1 MLQEGG
7 LGKLVDQKADAYR
20 GNPEALQKRAKM
32 SGDLMDALA
41 SQKLLTEKTIA
52 KNQLALSQEQDAS
65 SVVEQN
71 EQKLMAMTKDD
82 MAAQTAGIMGERNKK
97 RQQQVSAAKPP
108 QQPQQPQQRPPMP
121 QGAPPQGIAGAPR
134 PPTQFAA
141 QGGIIGYAAGE
152 EVEAKGSRLEQ
163 ALKAIG
169 ISYKDYMAMRPE
181 QKKGVDAQIQQE
193 YIKQRKEFTPT
204 QMPISAAIDKAMVPT
219 PERVAS
225 DAAAKANY
233 DRKQSTGE
241 LGLDALLADES
252 LMQEEKDQ
260 LAAFDTQAAQASAAA
275 PVVQAESTP
284 APEEGLGNI
293 LNQVGVDKDALTM
306 PTLPTPDNKQ
316 VSKAVGSGI
325 TDLIGKNVALDPT
338 KAREDE
344 LSSASDFY
352 RRDSADKKRTAATDD
367 IKSLYDAQ
375 MSDENIEA
383 QRRRAMILG
392 TIKGGRLGGG
402 LEAVENTRNAQSK
415 ARIERLEKYK
425 TNVDAD
431 IKADFEV
438 ASKIGGQAFEMF
450 KEVSAAQQTAMNAG
464 ISLSEADIAMAKQD
478 AALFQDRYTS
488 EINARLKTA
497 GIMSDQELQTSIAEA
512 SSYERLNDLAVKVS
526 NAKAAVLEMVSEIN
540 DTAEIKR
547 LRKDRDDGK
556 ELSASDVK
564 LLARSDAMGQT
575 ITEQLNTQYQTILNK
590 IAAMNGVSFKST
602 GGANKGG
609 PATSGTPEERAEA
622 LLKGSS
628 SIWLIYCS
636 MKTQ

>member
-233 DRKQSTGE
+233 DKKQSTGE

-260 LAAFDTQAAQASAAA
+260 LAAVDTQAAQASAAA

-293 LNQVGVDKDALTM
+293 LNQVGIDKDALTM

-622 LLKGSS
+622 LLKGS
-628 SIWLIYCS
+628 
-636 MKTQ
+636 

>member
-233 DRKQSTGE
+233 DKKQSTGE

-260 LAAFDTQAAQASAAA
+260 LAAVDTQAAQASAAAA

-293 LNQVGVDKDALTM
+293 LNQVGIDKDALTM

-622 LLKGSS
+622 LLKGS
-628 SIWLIYCS
+628 
-636 MKTQ
+636 

>member
-233 DRKQSTGE
+233 DKKQSTGE

-260 LAAFDTQAAQASAAA
+260 LAAVDTQAAQASAAAA

-293 LNQVGVDKDALTM
+293 LNQVGIDKDALTM

-338 KAREDE
+338 EAREDE

-352 RRDSADKKRTAATDD
+352 RRDNADKKRTAATDD

-622 LLKGSS
+622 LLKGS
-628 SIWLIYCS
+628 
-636 MKTQ
+636 

>member
-1 MLQEGG
+1 
-7 LGKLVDQKADAYR
+7 
-20 GNPEALQKRAKM
+20 
-32 SGDLMDALA
+32 
-41 SQKLLTEKTIA
+41 
-52 KNQLALSQEQDAS
+52 
-65 SVVEQN
+65 
-71 EQKLMAMTKDD
+71 MT
-82 MAAQTAGIMGERNKK
+82 
-97 RQQQVSAAKPP
+97 
-108 QQPQQPQQRPPMP
+108 
-121 QGAPPQGIAGAPR
+121 
-134 PPTQFAA
+134 
-141 QGGIIGYAAGE
+141 
-152 EVEAKGSRLEQ
+152 
-163 ALKAIG
+163 
-169 ISYKDYMAMRPE
+169 
-181 QKKGVDAQIQQE
+181 
-193 YIKQRKEFTPT
+193 
-204 QMPISAAIDKAMVPT
+204 
-219 PERVAS
+219 
-225 DAAAKANY
+225 
-233 DRKQSTGE
+233 
-241 LGLDALLADES
+241 
-252 LMQEEKDQ
+252 
-260 LAAFDTQAAQASAAA
+260 
-275 PVVQAESTP
+275 TP

-293 LNQVGVDKDALTM
+293 LNQVGIDKDALTM

-622 LLKGSS
+622 LLKGS
-628 SIWLIYCS
+628 
-636 MKTQ
+636 

>member
-1 MLQEGG
+1 MLQQGIDSQVNTQANALRDNPKAMGQAQQEQKAS
-7 LGKLVDQKADAYR
+7 LGKGIQPPLMRAL
-20 GNPEALQKRAKM
+20 ALQKV
-32 SGDLMDALA
+32 A
-41 SQKLLTEKTIA
+41 SETAAAE
-52 KNQLALSQEQDAS
+52 NQLKLSMQQNPATI
-65 SVVEQN
+65 VEQL
-71 EQKLMAMTKDD
+71 EQNAVARTQDD
-82 MAAQTAGIMGERNKK
+82 LLKQTAGIMGERNKK

-108 QQPQQPQQRPPMP
+108 QQPQQQQQRPPMP

-152 EVEAKGSRLEQ
+152 KVEGEGSRLEQ

-181 QKKGVDAQIQQE
+181 QKKGVDARIQQE
-193 YIKQRKEFTPT
+193 YIKQRKEYKVPE
-204 QMPISAAIDKAMVPT
+204 MPISGMIAKAMEPT

-233 DRKQSTGE
+233 DKKQSTGK

-252 LMQEEKDQ
+252 LMQEEEDQ
-260 LAAFDTQAAQASAAA
+260 VAAVDTQAAQASAAA
-275 PVVQAESTP
+275 PVVQAEYTP
-284 APEEGLGNI
+284 TPEEGLGSI
-293 LNQVGVDKDALTM
+293 LNQVGIDKEALTM

-325 TDLIGKNVALDPT
+325 TNLIGKNVALDPT

-352 RRDSADKKRTAATDD
+352 RRDDADKKRTAATDN

-431 IKADFEV
+431 IKADFDV

-564 LLARSDAMGQT
+564 LLARSDAIGQT

-609 PATSGTPEERAEA
+609 PATNGTPEERAEA
-622 LLKGSS
+622 LLKGS
-628 SIWLIYCS
+628 
-636 MKTQ
+636 